1 MALPLFLAVLALMVV
16 FLVGPSW
23 LVRWMQQD
31 TPQASAATVSPPVPA
46 IRGPAGPDPAG
57 PDPEEELMERI
68 LTGERLAGILSPE
81 DYQRAMAVL
90 AAQDAV
96 SHPMVVPPERL

>member
-1 MALPLFLAVLALMVV
+1 MALLLFLAVLALMVV
-16 FLVGPSW
+16 FLVGPSR

-31 TPQASAATVSPPVPA
+31 TPKTSAATVSPPAPA
-46 IRGPAGPDPAG
+46 IRGPAG

>member
-1 MALPLFLAVLALMVV
+1 MALLLILAVLALMVV
-16 FLVGPSW
+16 FLVGPSR
-23 LVRWMQQD
+23 LVRWMRQD
-31 TPQASAATVSPPVPA
+31 TPKTSAATVSPPVPA
-46 IRGPAGPDPAG
+46 IRGPAG

-96 SHPMVVPPERL
+96 RHPMVVPPERL